1 MSILPCAVR
10 TDPQGR
16 ELIRHGTALFPAAC
30 YHDRLDLA
38 PVPWHWHDEWEAAVL
53 WRGSALVAVEGEKR
67 VLRRGEGFFINAG
80 VLHAAWDHAGS
91 ACQFHS
97 VVFHPRLVGGGV
109 DSVFWQ
115 KYVQPLLEGGAPR
128 GVFLD
133 RSARWHREALEAV
146 ERLNPSLI
154 ITDLKMP
161 RMDGIEMLRCLR
173 DRGNHVY
180 VIILT
185 AYDSFTYAQSALRLG
200 AVDFLLK
207 PFHDGDLEQAVTA
220 LRRRM
225 EGAEREEP
233 ALPGLKKGDKSK
245 YVLEAMDYIGKHYQD
260 PNISISDIA
269 LDLGISEGHLSR
281 TFKKETDYT
290 LLNYL
295 TRYRIHKAME
305 LLRDCRVKVYE
316 VAEQVGYRDIT
327 YFSATFK
334 KLVGV

>member
-1 MSILPCAVR
+1 MLKVLVVEDEEMIRKGIVLAV
-10 TDPQGR
+10 DW
-16 ELIRHGTALFPAAC
+16 AAMDC
-30 YHDRLDLA
+30 
-38 PVPWHWHDEWEAAVL
+38 VVVGEAA
-53 WRGSALVAVEGEKR
+53 
-67 VLRRGEGFFINAG
+67 N
-80 VLHAAWDHAGS
+80 
-91 ACQFHS
+91 
-97 VVFHPRLVGGGV
+97 GG
-109 DSVFWQ
+109 
-115 KYVQPLLEGGAPR
+115 
-128 GVFLD
+128 
-133 RSARWHREALEAV
+133 EALEAV

-225 EGAEREEP
+225 GGAKREEP

-316 VAEQVGYRDIT
+316 VAAQVGYRDIT

-334 KLVGV
+334 RVTGLTPSEYQDTSGNRREKL

>member
-1 MSILPCAVR
+1 MLKVLVVEDEEMIRKGIVLAV
-10 TDPQGR
+10 DW
-16 ELIRHGTALFPAAC
+16 AAMDC
-30 YHDRLDLA
+30 
-38 PVPWHWHDEWEAAVL
+38 VVVGEAA
-53 WRGSALVAVEGEKR
+53 
-67 VLRRGEGFFINAG
+67 NG
-80 VLHAAWDHAGS
+80 V
-91 ACQFHS
+91 
-97 VVFHPRLVGGGV
+97 
-109 DSVFWQ
+109 
-115 KYVQPLLEGGAPR
+115 
-128 GVFLD
+128 
-133 RSARWHREALEAV
+133 EALEAV

-185 AYDSFTYAQSALRLG
+185 DYDSFTYAQSALRLG

-225 EGAEREEP
+225 GGAEREEP

-316 VAEQVGYRDIT
+316 VAAQVGYRDIT

-334 KLVGV
+334 RVTGVTPSEYQDTSGNRREKL